1 MTDVD
6 NWVSREFQI
15 LAQTI
20 YEYDQNLEFEMV
32 PFSEHHKLIDK
43 SKVFR
48 IIDNRNG
55 KIVLYA
61 DSLSNPQQI
70 LARLFSMDQA
80 KGDVVA
86 RLDAENAA
94 AEALRLQAIIEQ
106 REEQKEF
113 FLFLGKNTKSRW
125 HHKGRVRDDEYRDLG
140 PVAKVIT

>member
-1 MTDVD
+1 MSEID
-6 NWVSREFQI
+6 NWVSQEFQI

-48 IIDNRNG
+48 IVDKRNG

-80 KGDVVA
+80 KGNPVA
-86 RLDAENAA
+86 ILDAENAA

-106 REEQKEF
+106 REAQKDF
-113 FLFLGKNTKSRW
+113 VAFIAKTTKSRW
-125 HHKGRVRDDEYRDLG
+125 THEGRVRDDEFRDLG
-140 PVAKVIT
+140 PVAKVIV